1 MQLDKRAF
9 GLTLGTLMGVC
20 LFLCTLWAM
29 FRGGGG
35 HLEMLK
41 RFYLGYSISLA
52 GAFIG
57 LVYAFID
64 GLICGWIFAWLY
76 NKLARPAAAG

>member
-9 GLTLGTLMGVC
+9 GLTLGTIMGVC

-29 FRGGGG
+29 ARGGGG
-35 HLEMLK
+35 HLVMLK
-41 RFYLGYSISLA
+41 RFYIGYDISVL
-52 GAFIG
+52 GAFLG

-64 GLICGWIFAWLY
+64 GLICGWVFAWLY
-76 NKLARPAAAG
+76 NKLAPTASG